1 MIETLP
7 RCNPSDFRGELTSD
21 RLIGL
26 NKDLMVLKRVLPF
39 LLLLGALTGLFG
51 QEVAFA
57 RGANLASPVAAA
69 QQMVGMDGMD
79 CAGRMMESPSDHGGP
94 KPCKGMTPDCM
105 AQMGCV
111 SPALLDE
118 GSTPTTVKPLASK
131 VFYWSSTSRLIGR
144 SYAPELDPPSLLN

>member
-1 MIETLP
+1 M
-7 RCNPSDFRGELTSD
+7 
-21 RLIGL
+21 
-26 NKDLMVLKRVLPF
+26 LKRVLPF

-57 RGANLASPVAAA
+57 RGPDLASPAAAA
-69 QQMVGMDGMD
+69 QQIAGMSGMD
-79 CAGRMMESPSDHGGP
+79 CAGMMMESPSHHDGS

-111 SPALLDE
+111 APVLLNEGNTPA
-118 GSTPTTVKPLASK
+118 TIKPLASK
-131 VFYWSSTSRLIGR
+131 AFYWSSTSRLIGR

>member
-1 MIETLP
+1 M
-7 RCNPSDFRGELTSD
+7 
-21 RLIGL
+21 
-26 NKDLMVLKRVLPF
+26 LKRVLPF

-57 RGANLASPVAAA
+57 RGPNLASLVAAA
-69 QQMVGMDGMD
+69 QQMSGMDGMD
-79 CAGRMMESPSDHGGP
+79 CAGMMMMESLSHHGGP

-105 AQMGCV
+105 AQIGCV
-111 SPALLDE
+111 APALLDE
-118 GSTPTTVKPLASK
+118 ASTPTTVKPLASK